1 MDGPLEL
8 EFEHGGATL
17 RARFI
22 RGGLGGAL
30 LSGEHPPAGEL
41 VRFRVLGGGLPDRH
55 VRGLGR
61 VLRAAVGGGDDLFGL
76 KLLRLECG
84 EGLPPL
90 KELLRHH
97 LHTEL
102 SDLPRDQVLRIANWW
117 AVSCAPDDPDGVVR
131 RPDAIESDAILG
143 WFRPPGRTP
152 VLNVYVRR
160 TVAYLVNFVPF
171 YGRGARLN
179 ETSFLIHTN
188 TVLPSLG
195 SRVLVQIPTKLPDED
210 GWVVLQG
217 AVQRR
222 ADQKDQSVYKGSF
235 EMRVDRAEEI
245 GAPGLL
251 FRLLESLRHD
261 DDR

>member
-8 EFEHGGATL
+8 ELLHGGDTYH
-17 RARFI
+17 ARFI
-22 RGGLGGAL
+22 RGALGGAL
-30 LSGEHPPAGEL
+30 LSGAHPPAGAL
-41 VRFRVLGGGLPDRH
+41 VRFRVSGGGVPDRH

-61 VLRAAVGGGDDLFGL
+61 VAHAGVGGGDGVFGL

-117 AVSCAPDDPDGVVR
+117 AVSCSPDDPDGALR
-131 RPDAIESDAILG
+131 RPPPIEAAEILA
-143 WFRPPGRTP
+143 WFRPEGRPP

-188 TVLPSLG
+188 TVLPTLG
-195 SRVLVQIPTKLPDED
+195 SQVQVQIPSELGEE
-210 GWVVLQG
+210 GWVVLHG

-222 ADQKDQSVYKGSF
+222 ADQKDNSVHKGSF

-245 GAPGLL
+245 GEPGLL
-251 FRLLESLRHD
+251 VRLLESLRA